1 MNIYRHSL
9 YFIRIMLD
17 LFVLVLS
24 FFAAYYFATGEIKI
38 SLSTDDGFLLAGVI
52 TVWLLTAK
60 NAGLYDDFRSR
71 NFSFELALVIK
82 NSFYLAAASIIILFV
97 VKNETLSRLFVLYQ
111 SIILFTLIS
120 AEKYSIRRFLNYLRK
135 KGRNLR
141 TMLIVGAGQVGLNFY
156 DAIVSNP
163 HFGYHVKG
171 FLDDKRSEELDGKY
185 IGPISQLDNV
195 LSKEQIDS
203 VIVALP
209 NYATEKL
216 AEVIHVCERHTT
228 RVKIIPNYFKFV
240 SSKYNVSMF
249 GPFPIVSVRG
259 DRISEFHWNLLKRC
273 FDIFFSAVVI
283 LFFLSWLMLLISIL
297 IKVTSKGK
305 VFFEQE
311 RWGRNNKKFIAYKF
325 RTMVNGSNDVDEN
338 GKYRQA
344 CKNDPRITRIGNFL
358 RRTNLD
364 ELPQFF
370 NVFFGDMSVV
380 GPRPHPTPLNLESK
394 STIEHY
400 MMRHLAKPGITG
412 WAQVNGYRG
421 ETRDLSSMQ
430 KRIDHDIW
438 YIENWSFLLDIQ
450 IIFLTIWRMMK
461 GDLNAY

>member
-9 YFIRIMLD
+9 YFIRIALD
-17 LFVLVLS
+17 LFVLALS
-24 FFAAYYFATGEIKI
+24 FFAAYYFATGEIAI
-38 SLSTDDGFLLAGVI
+38 SLSSDDGFLLIGVVS
-52 TVWLLTAK
+52 VWLLTAK
-60 NAGLYDDFRSR
+60 NTGLYDDFRSR

-82 NSFYLAAASIIILFV
+82 NSLYLAAATIIILFV
-97 VKNETLSRLFVLYQ
+97 IKNETLSRLFVLYQ
-111 SIILFTLIS
+111 SALLFTLILV
-120 AEKYSIRRFLNYLRK
+120 EKYSIRRFLNYLRK

-163 HFGYHVKG
+163 HFGYQVKG

-185 IGPISQLDNV
+185 IGPISKLDNV

-216 AEVIHVCERHTT
+216 AEVIHVCEKHTT

-259 DRISEFHWNLLKRC
+259 DRISEFHWSLFKRS
-273 FDIFFSAVVI
+273 FDILFSTAAI
-283 LFFLSWLMLLISIL
+283 LFLLSWMIPLIALLI
-297 IKVTSKGK
+297 KATSKGP

-311 RWGRNNKKFIAYKF
+311 RWGRDNKKFIAYKF
-325 RTMVNGSNDVDEN
+325 RTMVNGNNDVDEN
-338 GKYRQA
+338 GKYQQA
-344 CKNDPRITRIGNFL
+344 SKDDPRITTIGKFL

-364 ELPQFF
+364 EFPQFF
-370 NVFFGDMSVV
+370 NVLMGDMSVV

-394 STIEHY
+394 GRVEHY

-412 WAQVNGYRG
+412 WAQVHGYRG
-421 ETRDLSSMQ
+421 ETKDVPSMQ

>member
-9 YFIRIMLD
+9 YFIRIALD

-24 FFAAYYFATGEIKI
+24 FFAAYYFATGAIKI
-38 SLSTDDGFLLAGVI
+38 SLTTDDGFLLIGVMS
-52 TVWLLTAK
+52 VWFLTSK
-60 NAGLYDDFRSR
+60 NTGLYDDFRSR
-71 NFSFELALVIK
+71 NFSFELAIVIK
-82 NSFYLAAASIIILFV
+82 NSLYLAAATIIILFV
-97 VKNETLSRLFVLYQ
+97 IKNETLSRLFVLYQ
-111 SIILFTLIS
+111 SVILFTLII

-163 HFGYHVKG
+163 HFGYQVKG

-185 IGPISQLDNV
+185 IGPISKLDNV

-240 SSKYNVSMF
+240 SNKYNVSMF

-259 DRISEFHWNLLKRC
+259 DRISEFHWSLLKRS
-273 FDIFFSAVVI
+273 FDILFSAVI
-283 LFFLSWLMLLISIL
+283 LLLILSWLVPLIAFL
-297 IKVTSKGK
+297 IKLTSKGP

-311 RWGRNNKKFIAYKF
+311 RWGINNKKFITHKF
-325 RTMVNGSNDVDEN
+325 RTMINSSRDIDEN

-344 CKNDPRITRIGNFL
+344 CKNDPRVTPIGEFL

-364 ELPQFF
+364 ELPQFL

-380 GPRPHPTPLNLESK
+380 GPRPHPTPLNLASM
-394 STIEHY
+394 STVEHY

-421 ETRDLSSMQ
+421 ETKDISSMQ

-450 IIFLTIWRMMK
+450 IIFLTIWRMIK
-461 GDLNAY
+461 GDINAY